1 MQSKFSIE
9 DQDITSTLKVL
20 YNSKLHEI
28 LDNIS
33 DKYGILNTTL
43 YKDYL
48 IDDLD
53 LAALSCSAVKKKRKK
68 NKVLAACQ
76 LCLARKADGERCT
89 RRKKES
95 VDFCGKHSGNLKYGR
110 IDDTDQHPSESFIQC
125 SSITIDGDQY
135 LIDNKKV
142 VYSYNIDNPE
152 IIGGLNTDGKLIKID
167 KIDKI
172 VNSDE

>member
-28 LDNIS
+28 LDNIA

-53 LAALSCSAVKKKRKK
+53 LAVLTGSTAKKKRKK
-68 NKVLAACQ
+68 NKVLAPAQ
-76 LCLARKADGERCT
+76 LCLARKADGDRCT

-95 VDFCGKHSGNLKYGR
+95 ADFCGKHSGNLKYGR
-110 IDDTDQHPSESFIQC
+110 IDDNDQHPSESYIQC
-125 SSITIDGDQY
+125 SAITIDGEQY
-135 LIDNKKV
+135 LIDNKKI

-152 IIGGLNTDGKLIKID
+152 IIGGLNTDGKLIKIEN
-167 KIDKI
+167 KV
-172 VNSDE
+172 VNDDV